1 MFIAKYECNDG
12 RRIIHSNND
21 LSLSHMHTQMRH
33 RNFAQLRK
41 LYFE

>member
-21 LSLSHMHTQMRH
+21 LSLSHMHTQLRH

>member
-12 RRIIHSNND
+12 RRIIDSNNGLN
-21 LSLSHMHTQMRH
+21 LSYMLTQMRH